1 MKIIPDIVSDAG
13 ARNIIGQGTKITGDI
28 HLKGDFRIDGELI
41 GSIYSEG
48 RIVIGGSGVVQG
60 NITCQN
66 ADISGVLTGNLNSA
80 DMTHFKATAV
90 VEGDLKTARLAIE
103 LGAKF
108 SGKCDMSE
116 PKPNVKG
123 QGQ

>member
-41 GSIYSEG
+41 GSINSEG
-48 RIVIGGSGVVQG
+48 RIVIGGSGVVKG

-66 ADISGVLTGNLNSA
+66 ADISGILTGNLHSA
-80 DMTHFKATAV
+80 DLTHFKATAV
-90 VEGDLKTARLAIE
+90 VEGDLKTSRLAIE

-108 SGKCDMSE
+108 TGKCNMSE
-116 PKPNVKG
+116 NKPNAKD
-123 QGQ
+123 